1 MGSYRQFDW
10 LEISIVPDKSDK
22 HSTIYDS
29 YNRER
34 ISRKQLPRNTRVKR
48 ARKIGLRRNNRR
60 ILLNLTAPALRKIK
74 RKRRQA
80 GRGLGG
86 DLTKMEIQME
96 SRALNS
102 SIGRK
107 LINKGIDNI
116 PNIFKFGASK
126 IKNKNVQKALQSE
139 IADMIVQE
147 GQNKLKNKYGS
158 LF

>member
-1 MGSYRQFDW
+1 MRDK
-10 LEISIVPDKSDK
+10 IVLRRRASPKVVNLPDGRSFSAK
-22 HSTIYDS
+22 Y
-29 YNRER
+29 ER
-34 ISRKQLPRNTRVKR
+34 ISRKQLPRNIRVKR
-48 ARKIGLRRNNRR
+48 ARKVGLRRNNRR

-80 GRGLGG
+80 DRGLGG
-86 DLTKMEIQME
+86 DLRKMEIQMG
-96 SRALNS
+96 STALNS

>member
-86 DLTKMEIQME
+86 DLRKMEIQMG

-147 GQNKLKNKYGS
+147 SQNKLKNKYGS

>member
-34 ISRKQLPRNTRVKR
+34 ISRKQLPRNIRVKR

-74 RKRRQA
+74 RNEDKPA
-80 GRGLGG
+80 GDWVETLE
-86 DLTKMEIQME
+86 KW
-96 SRALNS
+96 
-102 SIGRK
+102 K
-107 LINKGIDNI
+107 YKW
-116 PNIFKFGASK
+116 
-126 IKNKNVQKALQSE
+126 
-139 IADMIVQE
+139 
-147 GQNKLKNKYGS
+147 GQGH
-158 LF
+158 

>member
-1 MGSYRQFDW
+1 M
-10 LEISIVPDKSDK
+10 PDKSDK

-60 ILLNLTAPALRKIK
+60 ILINLAAPAFRKIK
-74 RKRRQA
+74 QKRRQP
-80 GRGLGG
+80 GSGLGG
-86 DLTKMEIQME
+86 DLTKMEIQMG
-96 SRALNS
+96 SKALNS

>member
-1 MGSYRQFDW
+1 MGTYRQFDW

-60 ILLNLTAPALRKIK
+60 ILINLAAPAFRKIK
-74 RKRRQA
+74 QKRRQT
-80 GRGLGG
+80 GSGLGG
-86 DLTKMEIQME
+86 DLTKMEIQMG
-96 SRALNS
+96 SKALNS

-126 IKNKNVQKALQSE
+126 IKK
-139 IADMIVQE
+139 
-147 GQNKLKNKYGS
+147 
-158 LF
+158 

>member
-1 MGSYRQFDW
+1 MRDK
-10 LEISIVPDKSDK
+10 IVLRRRAGPKVVNLPDGRSFTAKYEK
-22 HSTIYDS
+22 
-29 YNRER
+29 
-34 ISRKQLPRNTRVKR
+34 ISRKQLPRNIRVKR
-48 ARKIGLRRNNRR
+48 ARKIGLRRNKRR
-60 ILLNLTAPALRKIK
+60 ILLNLAAPALRKIM

-80 GRGLGG
+80 GSGLGG
-86 DLTKMEIQME
+86 DLTKLEIEMG
-96 SRALNS
+96 SKALNS

-107 LINKGIDNI
+107 LINKWIDNI

>member
-34 ISRKQLPRNTRVKR
+34 ISRKQLPRKTRVKR

-60 ILLNLTAPALRKIK
+60 ILINLAAPAFRKIK
-74 RKRRQA
+74 QKRRQT
-80 GRGLGG
+80 GSGLGG
-86 DLTKMEIQME
+86 DLTKMEIQMG
-96 SRALNS
+96 SKALNS

-126 IKNKNVQKALQSE
+126 IKK
-139 IADMIVQE
+139 
-147 GQNKLKNKYGS
+147 
-158 LF
+158 

>member
-34 ISRKQLPRNTRVKR
+34 ISRKQLPRKTRVKR

-86 DLTKMEIQME
+86 DLRKMEIQMG

>member
-86 DLTKMEIQME
+86 DLRKMEIQMG